1 VTLLPA
7 PWRTLAQGA
16 YRGAQAYHTLIPL
29 YVAGSH
35 VPYSVSYRRRA
46 TTGLHAHWFRRAAQ
60 EAHVN
65 GLACV
70 IACAQQEAEDYCERL
85 RLNGL
90 MVTLEPSGSGGGGSP
105 DAC

>member
-1 VTLLPA
+1 M
-7 PWRTLAQGA
+7 
-16 YRGAQAYHTLIPL
+16 
-29 YVAGSH
+29 
-35 VPYSVSYRRRA
+35 
-46 TTGLHAHWFRRAAQ
+46 
-60 EAHVN
+60 N

>member
-1 VTLLPA
+1 MLCCNAFLSLSKSSLSCLHGTKPSTAFVKLAAGWLTL
-7 PWRTLAQGA
+7 PWRSA
-16 YRGAQAYHTLIPL
+16 R
-29 YVAGSH
+29 
-35 VPYSVSYRRRA
+35 
-46 TTGLHAHWFRRAAQ
+46 AQ

-70 IACAQQEAEDYCERL
+70 IACAQQEAEEYCERL

-90 MVTLEPSGSGGGGSP
+90 MVTLEPAGSGGNGSP